1 MIKERNCM
9 EKEIINESKNL
20 PVPFDSGLLYTIVA
34 IYYVYASSHIARF
47 NFSTEINLLLSQILF
62 LVVPP
67 FLLAFIRK
75 YDIKKTFRIKAPK
88 PMEVLLMFV
97 ISPVMVI
104 AGFCAG
110 FIGLLAVKGIFGR
123 VYIGGEITDI
133 FSKNL
138 VISLLFI
145 AVLPAICEELLFRG
159 MIQRGLERIGA
170 GWSVFL
176 SGLLFGLF
184 HFDFQRLAAQTLIG
198 LLSAYVVYR
207 TGSIFN
213 GMILHFCNNGLLTL
227 IANRATGSASQ
238 GTQVVTDPFEIPEF
252 SQLAEQYNMSMEQL
266 LGAMATVLTVVL
278 VISIVVI
285 FGLIIVLRYITQKTV
300 EKPEVIKGSGKGMLI
315 GIPGLMMIGIV
326 YTGLGLLLLNND
338 IGPKILRFMGM
349 M

>member
-1 MIKERNCM
+1 MIEARNCM
-9 EKEIINESKNL
+9 EKEIGIESKNL

-34 IYYVYASSHIARF
+34 IYYVYASRYITRL

-75 YDIKKTFRIKAPK
+75 YDIKETFRIKAPK
-88 PMEVLLMFV
+88 PMEVLLMLV

-133 FSKNL
+133 FSNNL
-138 VISLLFI
+138 VISLLLI
-145 AVLPAICEELLFRG
+145 AVLPAVCEELLFRG

-170 GWSVFL
+170 GWSIFL

-198 LLSAYVVYR
+198 FLAAYVVYR

-227 IANRATGSASQ
+227 IANRATGSAPQ
-238 GTQVVTDPFEIPEF
+238 GTQVVTDPFVLPEF
-252 SQLAEQYNMSMEQL
+252 YEMAEQFDMSMEQL
-266 LGAMATVLTVVL
+266 LGTMAAVLTVIL
-278 VISIVVI
+278 AISILVI
-285 FGLIIVLRYITQKTV
+285 FGLIIVLRYITQNTV
-300 EKPEVIKGSGKGMLI
+300 ERPEVIKGSGKGMLV
-315 GIPGLMMIGIV
+315 GIPGIMMVGIV
-326 YTGLGLLLLNND
+326 YTGLGLLLLNNEM
-338 IGPKILRFMGM
+338 GPIILKFMGM

>member
-1 MIKERNCM
+1 M
-9 EKEIINESKNL
+9 EKEICYEQKNL

-34 IYYVYASSHIARF
+34 VYYVYASRYIARF
-47 NFSTEINLLLSQILF
+47 NFPAEINLLLSQILF

-67 FLLAFIRK
+67 FLLAYVRK
-75 YDIKKTFRIKAPK
+75 YDIKETFRLKAPK

-97 ISPVMVI
+97 ISPVMVV

-123 VYIGGEITDI
+123 VYISGEITDI
-133 FSKNL
+133 FSNNL
-138 VISLLFI
+138 VISLLLI

-170 GWSVFL
+170 GWSIFL

-198 LLSAYVVYR
+198 FLSAYVVYR

-227 IANRATGSASQ
+227 IANRATDSSVQ
-238 GTQVVTDPFEIPEF
+238 STQVVTDPFDIPEF
-252 SQLAEQYNMSMEQL
+252 MQIAEQYDMSTEQL
-266 LGAMATVLTVVL
+266 LGAMAVVLTVIL
-278 VISIVVI
+278 IISVVVI
-285 FGLIIVLRYITQKTV
+285 FGVIIILRYITQKTV
-300 EKPEVIKGSGKGMLI
+300 EKPDVIKGSGKGMLA
-315 GIPGLMMIGIV
+315 GIPGLIMIGIV
-326 YTGLGLLLLNND
+326 YTGLGLLLLNNE